1 MWVIMIHRVNI
12 VSAQSNT
19 HTKYEVRS
27 SASKYYGS
35 VKRNDP
41 SALIYILGMT
51 AHVTKQTP
59 SQHTDVLLLTELF
72 TCTRV

>member
-1 MWVIMIHRVNI
+1 MIHRVNI

-27 SASKYYGS
+27 SASEYYGS

-41 SALIYILGMT
+41 SALIYMT
-51 AHVTKQTP
+51 KVMVKIY
-59 SQHTDVLLLTELF
+59 
-72 TCTRV
+72 